1 MIAIGVINTAGTA
14 TTTDSPKVVTAL
26 EKSAAAP
33 DKQRQDMPLSGKV
46 LPVEGGSEAREQE
59 TLRAVV
65 IVSEFTQSAS
75 RDLEFKVDGSSGISI
90 VTVRDRETDEV
101 IRQMPS
107 EEVVAMARFI
117 AEQAPDSAVGLLMD
131 EEG

>member
-1 MIAIGVINTAGTA
+1 MIDIGIINTTGTNNTQKA
-14 TTTDSPKVVTAL
+14 VTAV
-26 EKSAAAP
+26 EKSPAAP
-33 DKQRQDMPLSGKV
+33 EKQRQDMPLSGK
-46 LPVEGGSEAREQE
+46 LSPVEGDSKAKEQE
-59 TLRAVV
+59 TLRSLE
-65 IVSEFTQSAS
+65 IISEFTKSVS
-75 RDLEFKVDGSSGISI
+75 RDLEFKVDGSSGTSI

-131 EEG
+131 KES